1 MTECLIITD
10 GKSTVWSFGQF
21 SQNFPL
27 STVVVI
33 RPQNIFLMNSLGFL
47 TDTAFSQQG
56 ACEKV
61 SDSLYSL
68 YKSFVRYLEKV
79 VGFNIWRI
87 RIVHAR
93 ILVDKGWVFVMDWE
107 LFGSHEE
114 HVLQKMGQT

>member
-33 RPQNIFLMNSLGFL
+33 GPQNILFVNCLSFL

-61 SDSLYSL
+61 RDSLHSL

-79 VGFNIWRI
+79 VGFNIGCI
-87 RIVHAR
+87 RIVHP
-93 ILVDKGWVFVMDWE
+93 
-107 LFGSHEE
+107 
-114 HVLQKMGQT
+114 